1 MNSDKSTAKEH
12 GHVVVRHGGQVEGHG
27 GIQVEKLLDNI
38 DAGRATIG
46 FAIYA
51 PGSSTGPAPVTKPGM
66 EFLMLLE
73 GSIVAE
79 VEGTEYPMNPGD
91 SIWFPTTMPH
101 RGLNRGAIS
110 ARALYVNYVPTSEA
124 NSWS

>member
-1 MNSDKSTAKEH
+1 MKSEKRPVDEPRR
-12 GHVVVRHGGQVEGHG
+12 VVVRHGGQIEAHG

-51 PGSSTGPAPVTKPGM
+51 AGSSTGAEAVTKPGM

-79 VEGTEYPMNPGD
+79 VDGTDYAMNPGD

-101 RGLNRGAIS
+101 RGLNHGTVA
-110 ARALYVNYVPTSEA
+110 ARALYVNYVPNSEG
-124 NSWS
+124 NS